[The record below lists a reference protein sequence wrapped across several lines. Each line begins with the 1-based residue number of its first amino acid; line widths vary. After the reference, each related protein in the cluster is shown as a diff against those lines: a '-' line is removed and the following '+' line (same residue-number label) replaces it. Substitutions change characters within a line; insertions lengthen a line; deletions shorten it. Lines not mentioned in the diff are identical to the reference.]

1 MSTNPHI
8 TPTFRKPK
16 LDIPLHHIKV
26 PPHTH
31 AKVLEIV
38 KNASKLSKQKISSQ
52 EFMTA
57 QVYKLMHDL
66 KDGST
71 FERRVQALEP
81 YIQSWRGNW
90 KRLYLND
97 AVYQEFKTAVNRL
110 RETTLISGSTQK
122 GLYPSNVVTALL
134 TAKFGT

>member
-1 MSTNPHI
+1 MSTNPHL
-8 TPTFRKPK
+8 TPSFRRPK

-31 AKVLEIV
+31 KMVMDIV
-38 KNASKLSKQKISSQ
+38 ARANKLSKQKVSSQ

-57 QVYKLMHDL
+57 QVYKLMHNMD
-66 KDGST
+66 DGST
-71 FERRVQALEP
+71 FERRVQQLEP
-81 YIQSWRGNW
+81 YICSWRGEW

-97 AVYQEFKTAVNRL
+97 SVYQEFKVAIDRL
-110 RETTLISGSTQK
+110 RETTLISGNTQK

-134 TAKFGT
+134 TAKFGI